1 MPNARTNARLTYT
14 AGAYGALRI
23 ADNKKSF
30 ASLPPN
36 RIDCSRAERR
46 ALNRI
51 MLRLIVRAFAVLL
64 ITVGLSVGLAW
75 AWDHSDAPKA
85 AQQHNG

>member
-1 MPNARTNARLTYT
+1 
-14 AGAYGALRI
+14 
-23 ADNKKSF
+23 
-30 ASLPPN
+30 
-36 RIDCSRAERR
+36 
-46 ALNRI
+46 
-51 MLRLIVRAFAVLL
+51 MLRLIVRAFAVLF